1 MQVLTGLRFVS
12 FAVKR
17 QTFPPMFSPNKWGIK
32 LTDTTHQQ
40 NQTRHF
46 LRLFFAQDFLF
57 RQTREANWK
66 CSKSIVFERL
76 FIIVQRKVN
85 SFCKEKE
92 LLLSVFTLSDRR
104 RLFLRRNS
112 HVKAHA
118 TRAALRFFHPAYAAF
133 GAVARKHHK
142 RDLAAKRLP
151 RPKGLCHTGGE
162 LLPLKPRS
170 VAFGWNWK

>member
-1 MQVLTGLRFVS
+1 MQVLTGLHFVS

-17 QTFPPMFSPNKWGIK
+17 RTFPPMFSPNKWGIK
-32 LTDTTHQQ
+32 LTDTTRQQ
-40 NQTRHF
+40 NQTRYF

-104 RLFLRRNS
+104 RLFCGAIRTSRRTPQGRPYDFSTPLTPLSDRSRVNTTNGTS
-112 HVKAHA
+112 QPRGCRALKGFA
-118 TRAALRFFHPAYAAF
+118 TQGANFYPWNPA
-133 GAVARKHHK
+133 
-142 RDLAAKRLP
+142 P
-151 RPKGLCHTGGE
+151 
-162 LLPLKPRS
+162 
-170 VAFGWNWK
+170 